1 MRVNSYIFRLLISL
15 LFSSSSFCYASDEL
29 SLRIT
34 EQLLD
39 SKVPPIPLQQ
49 ALGNDAYQA
58 EMKSG
63 KYKYIGSSKCR
74 LCHRDFFL
82 GRKGDKHDQT
92 FKRLTDSD
100 QQRSPQCLVCH
111 STGYGVKSGFVSISK
126 TPRLVN
132 VQCEGCHGPG
142 NIHMLS
148 NSAGGFLAG
157 TDRPEI
163 LKKMCKSCHSQRWSH
178 SYKNFDEAYD
188 SYKTAKPQNISSGA
202 ALP

>member
-1 MRVNSYIFRLLISL
+1 MRVNSYIFRLLILL
-15 LFSSSSFCYASDEL
+15 LFSSSFCYAGDEL

-58 EMKSG
+58 AMKSG

-92 FKRLTDSD
+92 FKRLMDSD

-163 LKKMCKSCHSQRWSH
+163 LKKMCKSCHSQRWNH

-188 SYKTAKPQNISSGA
+188 SYKTAKPQNISNGA